1 MEKAETDDAVEKS
14 ILKELKLD
22 GLINAG
28 DQVVEH
34 LEHDLSG
41 ASVLFPMGRNKDGT
55 LSRTS
60 RVLEPEAFETV
71 LAYTEKKEQELKEAM
86 YAGEVKAAPYE
97 LGGAS
102 ACDYCACRDICGFD
116 QRIQGDEYRRLEK
129 YTLEEAVAKMKERLD
144 SGKDSGGDQKALS
157 GTTAGLNARSG
168 KERGGKES
176 GAENHRKGGAGDG
189 REMD

>member
-1 MEKAETDDAVEKS
+1 MQLPVYMNAALGVERRKHPDKEVLPAGIFYYRIQDPIVEKAETDDAVEKS

-71 LAYTEKKEQELKEAM
+71 LAYTEQKEI
-86 YAGEVKAAPYE
+86 GR
-97 LGGAS
+97 AS
-102 ACDYCACRDICGFD
+102 CR
-116 QRIQGDEYRRLEK
+116 
-129 YTLEEAVAKMKERLD
+129 ERV
-144 SGKDSGGDQKALS
+144 
-157 GTTAGLNARSG
+157 
-168 KERGGKES
+168 
-176 GAENHRKGGAGDG
+176 
-189 REMD
+189 